1 MDEILESLELL
12 RLWPVSQM
20 MAVLEG
26 ACDENDKRRC
36 HLKIARIQS

>member
-1 MDEILESLELL
+1 MDEILENLELL

-26 ACDENDKRRC
+26 DENDK
-36 HLKIARIQS
+36 